1 MKTFLIILGLTL
13 MASVYSDK
21 PATKVKA
28 DFQKTMTIDPLLLST
43 SQTKLVEVPESQ
55 IASVDELE
63 KTYADFDHSRILKMI
78 VDLEKDEKIADA
90 IKLANKNL
98 LSPQAKEDL
107 IIQIR
112 SRQALNKIV
121 LEKKLKKL
129 EEGLL

>member
-1 MKTFLIILGLTL
+1 
-13 MASVYSDK
+13 
-21 PATKVKA
+21 
-28 DFQKTMTIDPLLLST
+28 
-43 SQTKLVEVPESQ
+43 
-55 IASVDELE
+55 VDELE
-63 KTYADFDHSRILKMI
+63 KIYAGFDHSRILKMI

>member
-78 VDLEKDEKIADA
+78 VELEKDEKIADA

>member
-28 DFQKTMTIDPLLLST
+28 DFQKTMKIDPLLLST